1 MKYLIQMMIIGGIT
15 FLGEMLHVLIP
26 LPVPASVYGMAILFV
41 CLCLHIIRE
50 EQIQETAQW
59 LLAVMPVMFIGPGVE
74 IMEHYTKIADSLLP
88 FAAVVLI
95 STVLVMAATG
105 VTVQG
110 IIAAMNRVRK
120 RKNTDNRGG
129 NGEERGV

>member
-74 IMEHYTKIADSLLP
+74 IMEHYTNIADSLLP

-105 VTVQG
+105 LTVQG
-110 IIAAMNRVRK
+110 IMAAMSRVRN
-120 RKNTDNRGG
+120 RKHPAKKGG
-129 NGEERGV
+129 NGNE

>member
-105 VTVQG
+105 LTVQG
-110 IIAAMNRVRK
+110 IMAAMSRVRN
-120 RKNTDNRGG
+120 RKHLAKKGG
-129 NGEERGV
+129 NGNE

>member
-95 STVLVMAATG
+95 STDEPRQKQKASG
-105 VTVQG
+105 KEG
-110 IIAAMNRVRK
+110 RK
-120 RKNTDNRGG
+120 WQ
-129 NGEERGV
+129 

>member
-50 EQIQETAQW
+50 EHG
-59 LLAVMPVMFIGPGVE
+59 F
-74 IMEHYTKIADSLLP
+74 
-88 FAAVVLI
+88 
-95 STVLVMAATG
+95 STVESSINSYKPQKYKALIRMVARN
-105 VTVQG
+105 Q
-110 IIAAMNRVRK
+110 
-120 RKNTDNRGG
+120 
-129 NGEERGV
+129 

>member
-105 VTVQG
+105 LTVQG
-110 IIAAMNRVRK
+110 IMAGMSRVRNKK
-120 RKNTDNRGG
+120 RPAKKGG
-129 NGEERGV
+129 NGNE

>member
-88 FAAVVLI
+88 FVAVVLI

-105 VTVQG
+105 LTVQG
-110 IIAAMNRVRK
+110 IMAAMSRVRN
-120 RKNTDNRGG
+120 RKHPAKKGG
-129 NGEERGV
+129 NGNE

>member
-15 FLGEMLHVLIP
+15 FIGEMLHVLIP

-74 IMEHYTKIADSLLP
+74 IMEHYTKIADSFLP

-105 VTVQG
+105 LTVQG
-110 IIAAMNRVRK
+110 TMAAMDRVRN
-120 RKNTDNRGG
+120 RKNQRKK
-129 NGEERGV
+129 EESSHE

>member
-26 LPVPASVYGMAILFV
+26 LPVPASVYGMAILSV

-105 VTVQG
+105 LTVQG
-110 IIAAMNRVRK
+110 IMAAMSRVRN
-120 RKNTDNRGG
+120 RKHPAKKGG
-129 NGEERGV
+129 NGNE

>member
-41 CLCLHIIRE
+41 CLCLHIIME

-88 FAAVVLI
+88 FAAGVLI
-95 STVLVMAATG
+95 STVLVIAATG
-105 VTVQG
+105 LTVQG
-110 IIAAMNRVRK
+110 IMAAMSRVRN
-120 RKNTDNRGG
+120 RKYPAKKGG
-129 NGEERGV
+129 NGNE

>member
-41 CLCLHIIRE
+41 YLCLHIIRE

-105 VTVQG
+105 LTVQG
-110 IIAAMNRVRK
+110 IMAAMSRVRN
-120 RKNTDNRGG
+120 RKHPAKKGG
-129 NGEERGV
+129 NGNE